1 MRVGVNCLQID
12 PSYTGGVNTFTFG
25 LLDGFAKQGNGDCF
39 QLYVHAGN
47 QHLFEQYRSQPGWK
61 VAVVNDSLLPM
72 KRRLSRVTLLAT
84 DRAFY
89 KRASDLLFGKIQ
101 REMEADSDILY
112 TPTVVLQ
119 SFNSRKP
126 TVLSMHDIQHVH
138 YPEFFSWGRR
148 LSRKITYG
156 LSASHANW
164 FQASS
169 EFIKQDLLA
178 HFRELAPQQ
187 IAVIAEGV
195 NIADFSTPI
204 DNDSCLDRYDL
215 PDRFL
220 FYPAQLWPH
229 KNHITVLKAL
239 KEIETLH
246 GVKIPLVLTGAA
258 YSAAAEILEFV
269 KQRSLDYVIY
279 LGKVPFEE
287 LVGLYQRA
295 AYLITAVLYES
306 SSQPILEAAAA
317 GTAIIAS
324 KTPPNVE
331 LSRVLKLNL
340 FEPLDVEGL
349 ARMIH
354 RLWNDEQVADLQIAH
369 NRHHIGAYSWENTA
383 RQYVDFFETVLNE

>member
-12 PSYTGGVNTFTFG
+12 PSYVGGVNTYTFG
-25 LLDGFAKQGNGDCF
+25 LLDGFAKQANGGSF

-47 QHLFEQYRSQPGWK
+47 QHLFEQYRSHVGWE
-61 VAVVNDSLLPM
+61 VVVVNDPLLPI
-72 KRRLSRVTLLAT
+72 KRRISRAALLAS

-89 KRASDLLFGKIQ
+89 KRTSDLLFGRIQ
-101 REMEADSDILY
+101 REMEAHSDILY
-112 TPTVVLQ
+112 TPTTTLQ

-178 HFRELAPQQ
+178 HFSDLAPQQ
-187 IAVIAEGV
+187 ITVIAEGV
-195 NIADFSTPI
+195 NTVEFSAPI
-204 DNDSCLDRYDL
+204 SHNSLGQYDL

-246 GVKIPLVLTGAA
+246 RVKIPLVLTGAA
-258 YSAAAEILEFV
+258 YSAAPEILEFI
-269 KQRSLDYVIY
+269 KQRSLDYVAY
-279 LGKVPFEE
+279 LGKVPFED
-287 LVGLYQRA
+287 LLGLYQRA
-295 AYLITAVLYES
+295 TYLITAVLYES
-306 SSQPILEAAAA
+306 SSLPVLEAAAA
-317 GTAIIAS
+317 GTPIIAS
-324 KTPPNVE
+324 RTPPNVE
-331 LSRVLKLNL
+331 LSRVLQLNL

-349 ARMIH
+349 AGMIH
-354 RLWNDEQVADLQIAH
+354 KLWNDKQAADPQIAH
-369 NRHHIGAYSWENTA
+369 NRHHIVAYSWENTA
-383 RQYVDFFETVLNE
+383 RQYVDLFETVLNA

>member
-12 PSYTGGVNTFTFG
+12 PSYAGGVNAYTFG
-25 LLDGFAKQGNGDCF
+25 LLDGFAKQVNGGSF

-47 QHLFEQYRSQPGWK
+47 QHLFEQYRSQTDWK
-61 VAVVNDSLLPM
+61 VVVVNDPLLPM
-72 KRRLSRVTLLAT
+72 KRKISQATLLVS
-84 DRAFY
+84 DRSFY
-89 KRASDLLFGKIQ
+89 KRTSDLLFGKIQ

-195 NIADFSTPI
+195 NITEFSTPI
-204 DNDSCLDRYDL
+204 NQDSNLGQYDL
-215 PDRFL
+215 PERFL

-239 KEIETLH
+239 KQIEILH
-246 GVKIPLVLTGAA
+246 RVKIPLVLTGAA
-258 YSAAAEILEFV
+258 YSAAPEIVEFIR
-269 KQRSLDYVIY
+269 QRSMDYVVH
-279 LGKVPFEE
+279 LGKVPFED

-306 SSQPILEAAAA
+306 SSLPILEAAAA
-317 GTAIIAS
+317 GTPIIAS
-324 KTPPNVE
+324 RTPPNVE
-331 LSRVLKLNL
+331 LSRVLQLNL

-349 ARMIH
+349 AGTILK
-354 RLWNDEQVADLQIAH
+354 LWNDKQAADTQIAH
-369 NRHHIGAYSWENTA
+369 NRRHIIAYSWENTA
-383 RQYVDFFETVLNE
+383 RQYVDFFETVLNA